1 MAITER
7 RLTLEEFLR
16 LPEEKPALEYL
27 YGRVTQKVSPQGP
40 HSRLQV
46 KFGALINDFAEPRK
60 LAMAFTELRTTFG
73 GGSPVPDIAVYR
85 WERVPLTPR
94 GKVVNTFSEPP
105 DIAIEIL
112 SPGRGGFETRPYAK
126 CHWFV
131 DHGARIALLVHPDR
145 EWVRRFEPDG
155 PVREL
160 RGEDRID
167 LDAVLPGF
175 ELTAEELFA
184 TLYPR

>member
-7 RLTLEEFLR
+7 RLTLEEFR
-16 LPEEKPALEYL
+16 QLPEEKPALEYL
-27 YGRVTQKVSPQGP
+27 HGRVTQKVSPQGP

-105 DIAIEIL
+105 DIAIEII
-112 SPGRGGFETRPYAK
+112 SPGQSIRELVDK

-145 EWVRRFEPDG
+145 EWVRRLEPDG